1 MFSIRVPV
9 MCSVSSS
16 FIIVDTTRIH
26 ALGIVVTELSYVVE
40 T

>member
-1 MFSIRVPV
+1 MFAIRVQA
-9 MCSVSSS
+9 MCSESSS

-26 ALGIVVTELSYVVE
+26 ALGIVVTELSYVAE